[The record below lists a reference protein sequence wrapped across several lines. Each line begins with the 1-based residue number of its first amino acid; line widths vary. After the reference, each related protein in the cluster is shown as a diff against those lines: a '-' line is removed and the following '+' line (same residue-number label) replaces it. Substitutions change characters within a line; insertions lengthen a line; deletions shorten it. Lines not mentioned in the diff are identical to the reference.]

1 MEKGF
6 CDVIISIET
15 NQKTSDGDNKIELQT
30 DGKLFFGG
38 GKYYINYEESELTGF
53 EDSSTT
59 IKAEGDTVTMTRRG
73 RFRTKMIFEVG
84 EKNLSYY
91 DTLYG
96 TIGMLVETER
106 VKNALTP
113 QGGRL
118 EIDYSLD
125 YDNTGLVKNFLKVDV
140 RRKQNEYN

>member
-38 GKYYINYEESELTGF
+38 GKYYINYEESEITGF
-53 EDSSTT
+53 EDSSTS

-73 RFRTKMIFEVG
+73 RFRTKMKFEVG

-106 VKNALTP
+106 IENALTP

-125 YDNTGLVKNFLKVDV
+125 YDNTGLVKNFLRVDV

>member
-1 MEKGF
+1 MEKGS

-113 QGGRL
+113 QGGQL

>member
-1 MEKGF
+1 MEKGS

-38 GKYYINYEESELTGF
+38 GKYYINYEESEITGF

-73 RFRTKMIFEVG
+73 RFRTRMIFEVG

-113 QGGRL
+113 QGGQL

>member
-1 MEKGF
+1 MEKGS
-6 CDVIISIET
+6 CDVIINIET
-15 NQKTSDGDNKIELQT
+15 NQKTDDGDNKIELQT
-30 DGKLFFGG
+30 DGKFFFGG

-59 IKAEGDTVTMTRRG
+59 IKAEGNTVVMTRRG
-73 RFRTKMIFEVG
+73 RFKTRMVFEVG

-96 TIGMLVETER
+96 TLGVAVEAGR
-106 VKNALTP
+106 IKNELTP
-113 QGGRL
+113 QGGQL

-125 YDNTGLVKNFLKVDV
+125 YDNSMLVKNFLKVDV
-140 RRKQNEYN
+140 RRKTV

>member
-1 MEKGF
+1 MEKGS

-38 GKYYINYEESELTGF
+38 GKYYINYEESEITGF
-53 EDSSTT
+53 EDSSTS

-113 QGGRL
+113 QGGQL

>member
-1 MEKGF
+1 MEKGS
-6 CDVIISIET
+6 CNVIINIET
-15 NQKTSDGDNKIELQT
+15 NQKTSDGDNKIELCT
-30 DGKLFFGG
+30 DGKLFYGG

-53 EDSSTT
+53 EDSTT
-59 IKAEGDTVTMTRRG
+59 SIKADGDSVTMTRRG
-73 RFRTKMIFEVG
+73 RFRTRMVFEVG

-96 TIGMLVETER
+96 TISVAVEAGR
-106 VKNALTP
+106 IKNELSP

-125 YDNTGLVKNFLKVDV
+125 YDNNELVKNFLKVDV
-140 RRKQNEYN
+140 RRKDI

>member
-38 GKYYINYEESELTGF
+38 GKYYINYEESEITGF
-53 EDSSTT
+53 EDSSTS

-73 RFRTKMIFEVG
+73 RFRTKMKFEVG

-106 VKNALTP
+106 IKNALTP

-125 YDNTGLVKNFLKVDV
+125 YDNTGLVKNFLRVDV

>member
-1 MEKGF
+1 MEKGS

-15 NQKTSDGDNKIELQT
+15 NQKTSEGDNKIELQT

-38 GKYYINYEESELTGF
+38 GKYYINYEESEITGF

-59 IKAEGDTVTMTRRG
+59 IKAEGDVVTMTRRG
-73 RFRTKMIFEVG
+73 RFRTRMIFEVG

>member
-1 MEKGF
+1 MEKGS

-38 GKYYINYEESELTGF
+38 GKYYINYEESEITGF

-73 RFRTKMIFEVG
+73 RFRTRMIFEVG

>member
-1 MEKGF
+1 MEKGS

-15 NQKTSDGDNKIELQT
+15 NQKSSDGDNKIELQT

-38 GKYYINYEESELTGF
+38 GKYYINYEESEITGF

-73 RFRTKMIFEVG
+73 RFRTRMIFEVG

>member
-1 MEKGF
+1 MEKGS

-38 GKYYINYEESELTGF
+38 GKYYINYEESEITGF

-73 RFRTKMIFEVG
+73 RFRTRMIFEVG

-106 VKNALTP
+106 VKNALTS